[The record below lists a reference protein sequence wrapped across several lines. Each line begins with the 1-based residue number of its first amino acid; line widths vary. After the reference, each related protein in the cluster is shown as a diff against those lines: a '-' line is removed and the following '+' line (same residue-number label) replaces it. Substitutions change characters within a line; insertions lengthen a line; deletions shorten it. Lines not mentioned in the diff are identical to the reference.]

1 MEPKADIRLDHK
13 LDHKSIQEAK
23 KFPLK
28 KIVNDDV
35 LVKDEEKP
43 TRAIDNVDSGELLIC
58 SYFHFES
65 KTKLYHTVQ

>member
-1 MEPKADIRLDHK
+1 MEPKAVR

-23 KFPLK
+23 QFPLK

-43 TRAIDNVDSGELLIC
+43 TGAIDNTDSGELL
-58 SYFHFES
+58 
-65 KTKLYHTVQ
+65 